1 MQFRRLTKAERII
14 IETRLK
20 AQIGNKSAQSQC
32 THPSVAAFADVT
44 SGLDS
49 QTEACLD
56 YGPMSRPLH
65 MADESLSPSRIPE
78 TVRKT
83 LSGIGPDVRLR
94 RVVIGA
100 SGGADSTALALLA
113 HRLLVPQGVELILAH
128 VDHTLPEA
136 ETPED
141 SDFTRALAKRLG
153 APFIERRVQVR
164 EAMART
170 GESLEMA
177 ARRLRHNAL
186 RDIAKEVGAE
196 AIALGHNADDQ
207 VETMLLRLARGT
219 GPRGLGGMA
228 VWQPASEGGPGLLRP
243 LLNCPRE
250 DIREWLRS
258 EGESWREDPTNA
270 ADDVLRNR
278 LRHHVLPALYEVLG
292 DGARQ
297 GFLNTAALLR
307 DEESRWLGPLVEAEL
322 ERCRL
327 AGKAA
332 LDTDRLRSLSPP
344 LLRRVLLREAQQAG
358 LPLSFQTQTLLE
370 NLAEFAT
377 RPDSGSATL
386 DIGAGFRATRV
397 YGSFS
402 IAPSEAEEAEG
413 QTPQLWGQTPKSEGQ
428 APVFQ
433 IAPPESKGQTSKLEG
448 QTPVSGVLPVGSRL
462 CIEAATGYK
471 LTGRTGILDRP
482 QTAYLSS
489 SAISDPAALFVRR
502 ILPGDRLQPV
512 GAEGASKI
520 SDILV
525 NRKLPR
531 ERRREVEVVCAGER
545 VVWLPG
551 HSVDAAFAVES
562 PTAPSWKCMLLSSEN
577 S

>member
-1 MQFRRLTKAERII
+1 
-14 IETRLK
+14 
-20 AQIGNKSAQSQC
+20 
-32 THPSVAAFADVT
+32 
-44 SGLDS
+44 
-49 QTEACLD
+49 
-56 YGPMSRPLH
+56 MSRPPH
-65 MADESLSPSRIPE
+65 ISDGSLSPSRIPE

-94 RVVIGA
+94 RVVIGV

-113 HRLLVPQGVELILAH
+113 HRLLVPQGIELILAH

-136 ETPED
+136 ETPAD
-141 SDFTRALAKRLG
+141 FDFTRALAKRLD
-153 APFIERRVQVR
+153 APFLERRVQVR

-186 RDIAKEVGAE
+186 RDIVKEVGAD

-228 VWQPASEGGPGLLRP
+228 VWQPAPNGGPGLLRP
-243 LLNCPRE
+243 LLDCPRE
-250 DIREWLRS
+250 GIREWLRS

-278 LRHHVLPALYEVLG
+278 LRHHVLPALYEALG

-307 DEESRWLGPLVEAEL
+307 DEESRWLGPLAEAEL
-322 ERCRL
+322 ERCRF
-327 AGKAA
+327 AGEAA
-332 LDTDRLRSLSPP
+332 LDTNRLRSLSPP
-344 LLRRVLLREAQQAG
+344 LLRRVLLREAQRAG
-358 LPLSFQTQTLLE
+358 LPLSFQTQSLLE
-370 NLAEFAT
+370 CLAEFAS

-386 DIGAGFRATRV
+386 DLGAGFRAIRV
-397 YGSFS
+397 YGSFR
-402 IAPSEAEEAEG
+402 IAPPEAEG
-413 QTPQLWGQTPKSEGQ
+413 QTPQWRGQTPNC
-428 APVFQ
+428 
-433 IAPPESKGQTSKLEG
+433 EG
-448 QTPVSGVLPVGSRL
+448 QTPVSGILSAGSRL
-462 CIEAATGYK
+462 CIESATGYRR
-471 LTGRTGILDRP
+471 TGRAGFLDRP
-482 QTAYLSS
+482 QTAYLSRT
-489 SAISDPAALFVRR
+489 AVPDPAVLSVRR
-502 ILPGDRLQPV
+502 IRPGDRLQPV
-512 GAEGASKI
+512 GAAGASKI

-531 ERRREVEVVCAGER
+531 ERRWEVEVVCAGER
-545 VVWLPG
+545 VVWLPS

-562 PTAPSWKCMLLSSEN
+562 PTASSWKCVLLPQDNISG
-577 S
+577 

>member
-1 MQFRRLTKAERII
+1 
-14 IETRLK
+14 
-20 AQIGNKSAQSQC
+20 
-32 THPSVAAFADVT
+32 
-44 SGLDS
+44 
-49 QTEACLD
+49 
-56 YGPMSRPLH
+56 MSRPLH
-65 MADESLSPSRIPE
+65 IADESLSPSRIPE

-83 LSGIGPDVRLR
+83 LSGIGPSVRLR
-94 RVVIGA
+94 RVAIGV
-100 SGGADSTALALLA
+100 SGGADSTALALLV
-113 HRLLVPQGVELILAH
+113 HRLLVPQGIELVLAH

-153 APFIERRVQVR
+153 APFLERRVQVR

-177 ARRLRHNAL
+177 ARRLRHDAL
-186 RDIAKEVGAE
+186 RNIAKEAGAD

-207 VETMLLRLARGT
+207 VETILLRLARGT

-228 VWQPASEGGPGLLRP
+228 VWQPSPDGGPGLLRP
-243 LLNCPRE
+243 LLDCPRE

-278 LRHHVLPALYEVLG
+278 LRHHVLPALYETLG

-307 DEESRWLGPLVEAEL
+307 DEEFRWLGPLVDAEL
-322 ERCRL
+322 ERCRF
-327 AGKAA
+327 AGEAA

-344 LLRRVLLREAQQAG
+344 LLRRVLLREAQRVG

-370 NLAEFAT
+370 CLVDFAS

-386 DIGAGFRATRV
+386 DLGAGFQAKRV
-397 YGSFS
+397 YGSFR
-402 IAPSEAEEAEG
+402 IAPPEVK
-413 QTPQLWGQTPKSEGQ
+413 GQTPKSRGQTLPQEGGKVWGQTQQSEGQ
-428 APVFQ
+428 TLTRAGR
-433 IAPPESKGQTSKLEG
+433 GQTPNCEG
-448 QTPVSGVLPVGSRL
+448 QTPTSGALSAGSRL
-462 CIEAATGYK
+462 CIEAATGYE
-471 LTGRTGILDRP
+471 RTERAGFLDRP
-482 QTAYLSS
+482 QTAYLSKT
-489 SAISDPAALFVRR
+489 AIPDPAVLSVRR
-502 ILPGDRLQPV
+502 IQPGDRLQPV

-531 ERRREVEVVCAGER
+531 EHRREVEVICAGER

-562 PTAPSWKCMLLSSEN
+562 PTVPSWKCVLLS
-577 S
+577 